1 MERVDIAILML
12 LNDVVQ
18 RSPTLDVLLVYL
30 LSNTPAKG
38 LLFASLMWWA
48 WFRSAESKTTDRE
61 VVISTLLAGAV
72 SVSISQL
79 LQRLLPF
86 RPRPVFLSALDLKIP
101 YTGNAEPVLN
111 LSSFPSD
118 HAAFFYALAMGF
130 WFLSRR
136 LGTVLLVLVT
146 VLICL
151 PRLILG
157 YHYPT
162 DVIAGALI
170 GFGTV
175 YLIHAYVDIGPLSSI
190 AKLWEQWSAGTLYM
204 CFFILYYLIATFF
217 EPLRSLAKFIRSIV
231 ATIT

>member
-12 LNDVVQ
+12 LNDIVQ
-18 RSPTLDVLLVYL
+18 WSPTLDVLLVYL

-48 WFRSAESKTTDRE
+48 WFRSEESKPTDRE
-61 VVISTLLAGAV
+61 VVLSTLLAGMV
-72 SVSISQL
+72 SLSISQL

-101 YTGNAEPVLN
+101 YTGDAESVLN

-190 AKLWEQWSAGTLYM
+190 AKLWEQRSAGTLYM
-204 CFFILYYLIATFF
+204 CFFILNYLIAAFF

>member
-1 MERVDIAILML
+1 
-12 LNDVVQ
+12 
-18 RSPTLDVLLVYL
+18 LLVYL
-30 LSNTPAKG
+30 LSNTPFKG

-48 WFRSAESKTTDRE
+48 WFRSEGSKTTDPE
-61 VVISTLLAGAV
+61 VVISSLLAGAV

-101 YTGNAEPVLN
+101 YTGDAESVLN

-151 PRLILG
+151 LRFILV
-157 YHYPT
+157 YHYT
-162 DVIAGALI
+162 IYVISGALI
-170 GFGTV
+170 GF
-175 YLIHAYVDIGPLSSI
+175 
-190 AKLWEQWSAGTLYM
+190 
-204 CFFILYYLIATFF
+204 
-217 EPLRSLAKFIRSIV
+217 
-231 ATIT
+231 